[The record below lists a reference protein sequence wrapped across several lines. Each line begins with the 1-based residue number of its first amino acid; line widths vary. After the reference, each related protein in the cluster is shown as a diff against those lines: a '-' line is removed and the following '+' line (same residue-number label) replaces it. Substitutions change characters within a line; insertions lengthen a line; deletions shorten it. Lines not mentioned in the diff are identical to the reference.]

1 MAQENLGAACRVTR
15 SLHVKGASNGN
26 AAHAFEEGRV
36 TVSQQNAFRLHRVLQ
51 ECCDQRSIA
60 GFNRHPKLEMRIRR
74 CASAGDEFARIGIGR
89 DGEQFQPLIVQPEV
103 ELALSPHTQELVEPA
118 RLQAH

>member
-26 AAHAFEEGRV
+26 ATHAFEEGRV

-51 ECCDQRSIA
+51 ECCNQRSIA

-74 CASAGDEFARIGIGR
+74 CAGAGDARIGIGR
-89 DGEQFQPLIVQPEV
+89 DGEQFKPLIVEPEV
-103 ELALSPHTQELVEPA
+103 ELAFPPHAQELVEPA

>member
-1 MAQENLGAACRVTR
+1 
-15 SLHVKGASNGN
+15 
-26 AAHAFEEGRV
+26 
-36 TVSQQNAFRLHRVLQ
+36 
-51 ECCDQRSIA
+51 
-60 GFNRHPKLEMRIRR
+60 MRIRR